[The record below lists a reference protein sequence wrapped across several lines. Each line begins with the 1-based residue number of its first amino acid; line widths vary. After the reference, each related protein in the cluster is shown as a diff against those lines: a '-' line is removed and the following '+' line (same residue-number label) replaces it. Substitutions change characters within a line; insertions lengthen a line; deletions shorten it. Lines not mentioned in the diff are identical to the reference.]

1 MRAWMIVLLLPVAGC
16 LRNTSYTCTSTSQ
29 CGTDGQCDT
38 VGGVGYCSFPDA
50 TCGRRFGPQAGTYAN
65 QCVGGIIVDAGID
78 TSGCGNRC
86 DAPTDSI
93 PTTCPS
99 DFTSPSGAPAGHS
112 YKRIA
117 TVADWPTQKAA
128 CAALSTRV
136 VLGFPSSPAELTAM
150 STLAAGADYW
160 VGIDDLPP
168 ATTWVNTRGMNQT
181 FTPWD
186 QGQPNNSPMDNCV
199 EVLTGNATIDNIRCT
214 MTLAAICECE

>member
-1 MRAWMIVLLLPVAGC
+1 MRAWMIVLVLPVAGC
-16 LRNTSYTCTSTSQ
+16 LRNTSYTCTTSSQ
-29 CGTDGQCDT
+29 CGTDGVCEM
-38 VGGVGYCSFPDA
+38 VGYCSFPDA

-78 TSGCGNRC
+78 TPSGCGSSKC
-86 DAPTDSI
+86 DAPPDSV

-99 DFTSPSGAPAGHS
+99 DFTSPSGAPPGHS

-117 TVADWPTQKAA
+117 TAADWPTQKAA
-128 CAALSTRV
+128 CAAFSTRA
-136 VLGFPSSPAELTAM
+136 VLGFPSSQAELVAM

-181 FTPWD
+181 FLPWD
-186 QGQPNNSPMDNCV
+186 QGQPNNSPMDQCV
-199 EVLTGNATIDNIRCT
+199 EVLQANATINNTRCNT
-214 MTLAAICECE
+214 TLAAICECE